1 MNLFSERL
9 EAFPRITPYRQA
21 KAAQLWP
28 YYKTVETAA
37 TPKFTIEGREV
48 INFGSNNYLSL
59 SYHPDVIAAAQA
71 ATAHYGTG
79 VTGSRLLNGTLPL
92 HRELEE
98 ELADFYGRE
107 ASLVFPTGYVANLCG
122 ISGYLDRHDF
132 AIVDREAHNSLV
144 TAIRLSGA
152 RLKRFRHNDV
162 DHLASILAQ
171 LPPGPAKGVI
181 VDGVYSMRGDTSPIP
196 EILDLVEQTPNA
208 FLFDDEAHGLG
219 VLGAQG
225 RGAAEH
231 YGVLDRADIIT
242 VTFSKTLGS
251 CGGAVIGSSDAIEL
265 LTITSEAFI
274 FTASNVPAS
283 MAAAL
288 ASLRILRA
296 DPERPQRLRANMAH
310 LIAALTERGV
320 RTNPVES
327 AIVTIPLKQNDDV
340 STVYTFRDLFELG
353 VFVNPVIPPAS
364 HGNAGLLR
372 LSLMVDHT
380 PDILDEAAD
389 VIVKVLTDGNQLVE
403 SDDDSTD

>member
-1 MNLFSERL
+1 MSLFRERL
-9 EAFPRITPYRQA
+9 EAFPRIEPYRQA
-21 KAAQLWP
+21 KANLLWP
-28 YYKTVETAA
+28 YYKTVESAA

-48 INFGSNNYLSL
+48 INFGCNNYLSL

-71 ATAHYGTG
+71 ATAKYGTG

-92 HRELEE
+92 HRELEA

-107 ASLVFPTGYVANLCG
+107 AALVFPTGYVANLCG
-122 ISGYLDRHDF
+122 ISGYLDRHDY
-132 AIVDREAHNSLV
+132 AIVDKEAHNSLV

-152 RLKRFRHNDV
+152 HLKRFRHNDV
-162 DHLASILAQ
+162 DHLASILAE
-171 LPPGPAKGVI
+171 LPADGTKGVI
-181 VDGVYSMRGDTSPIP
+181 VDGVYSMRGDTAPFP
-196 EILDLVEQTPNA
+196 EILDVVQATPNT
-208 FLFDDEAHGLG
+208 FVFDDEAHGLG
-219 VLGAQG
+219 VLGPMG

-231 YGVLDRADIIT
+231 HGVVDGPDILT

-251 CGGAVIGSSDAIEL
+251 CGGAVIGSSEAIEL

-296 DPERPQRLRANMAH
+296 EPERTQRLRENISHM
-310 LIAALTERGV
+310 IGALTERGV
-320 RTNPVES
+320 HSNPVES
-327 AIVTIPLKQNDDV
+327 AIVTVPLKHHDDV
-340 STVYTFRDLFELG
+340 STVYTFRDLFDLG

-372 LSLMVDHT
+372 LSLMADHT
-380 PDILDEAAD
+380 PDLLDEAAD
-389 VIVKVLTDGNQLVE
+389 VIKKVLTDGDQLVE
-403 SDDDSTD
+403 SDG